1 MHAELVLKT
10 LMMGVVEGIT
20 EFLPVSSTGHLILAG
35 NALSFLAKEK
45 RDVFE
50 VFIQFGAML
59 AVIWEYRARLASVV
73 VSAHADQGSRRFL
86 VNLAIAFMPAAV
98 LGLLIGSHVQRLLF
112 SPGPVAVALVVGG
125 IAILWAERRPLQVK
139 AERAE
144 QISRIDALKI
154 GFVQCLALWPGTSR
168 SGATIIG
175 GLWFGASRQAATEF
189 SFFLGIPILGAASV
203 YNLFKHWGALS
214 SDDIGVFAMGFIASF
229 AFALLAIRL
238 LMRYLTVHGFGVF
251 AWYRIALGTLILVA
265 VAT

>member
-1 MHAELVLKT
+1 
-10 LMMGVVEGIT
+10 
-20 EFLPVSSTGHLILAG
+20 
-35 NALSFLAKEK
+35 
-45 RDVFE
+45 
-50 VFIQFGAML
+50 
-59 AVIWEYRARLASVV
+59 
-73 VSAHADQGSRRFL
+73 
-86 VNLAIAFMPAAV
+86 MPAAV

-125 IAILWAERRPLQVK
+125 IAILWAERRPVQVK

-189 SFFLGIPILGAASV
+189 SFSSAFQSWGRLGIQPLQALGRIV
-203 YNLFKHWGALS
+203 ERRHRR
-214 SDDIGVFAMGFIASF
+214 FAMGFIASF

-238 LMRYLTVHGFGVF
+238 LMRYLTGHGFGVF

>member
-1 MHAELVLKT
+1 MTSAAASEW
-10 LMMGVVEGIT
+10 
-20 EFLPVSSTGHLILAG
+20 
-35 NALSFLAKEK
+35 ALSAT
-45 RDVFE
+45 
-50 VFIQFGAML
+50 A
-59 AVIWEYRARLASVV
+59 LASAFAAMRSP
-73 VSAHADQGSRRFL
+73 SALACRCNSGS
-86 VNLAIAFMPAAV
+86 AAV

-125 IAILWAERRPLQVK
+125 IAILWAERRPVQVK

-238 LMRYLTVHGFGVF
+238 LMRYLTGHGFGVF